1 MNNTELKNLLMD
13 IPTKVCRN
21 LNNEFVKSIIKNL
34 EVDFSHQ
41 HFAVLKLLEENKH
54 LYITEFVDILS
65 ITKPQMTALIE
76 KLIQMGLVNRTNDSK
91 DRRKIYISAT
101 KKGSLITAKI
111 NKAVDNHIDTFL
123 LKLSQEELKTL
134 ENGLRILQKLCP
146 NCYNKEMDTHE

>member
-1 MNNTELKNLLMD
+1 MNNTELKKLITD

-41 HFAVLKLLEENKH
+41 HFAILKLLEENQH

-76 KLIQMGLVNRTNDSK
+76 KLIKMGFVNRANDNN

-101 KKGSLITAKI
+101 EKGSIITAKI
-111 NKAVDNHIDTFL
+111 NENIDNHIDKIL
-123 LKLSQEELKTL
+123 LKLSQKELETL
-134 ENGLRILQKLCP
+134 ENGLIILQKLCP
-146 NCYNKEMDTHE
+146 NCYNKDAI

>member
-1 MNNTELKNLLMD
+1 MNNKELKKILMD
-13 IPTKVCRN
+13 IPTKICRN

-41 HFAVLKLLEENKH
+41 HFAVLKLLEENKY

-76 KLIQMGLVNRTNDSK
+76 KLIKMGYVNRTNDQN

-101 KKGSLITAKI
+101 EKGSLITSKI
-111 NKAVDNHIDTFL
+111 NEAVDNHIDTFL
-123 LKLSQEELKTL
+123 LKLSQNELETL
-134 ENGLRILQKLCP
+134 ENGLIILQKLCP
-146 NCYNKEMDTHE
+146 NCYGKETV